1 MTKKTKA
8 PMREGVSKAKPVRE
22 GLAFLIEDALERS
35 EVVIAAEAIVEKLQN
50 IAEDLSTI
58 EAKDIMPL
66 LDSLTNAFGPQVAQK
81 FNAVA
86 TEQVRQLISSVQ
98 GAKTALDGEIVR
110 LKQGVDGGDMSDMGL
125 DAASPMMPGGP
136 PDDPSLE
143 APGPEGLPP
152 EGDMA
157 PDVGPEDDLALGG
170 NFAGRDKKEGAL
182 ESRKAPKVRRRT
194 DEDMTARVPVPHSH
208 ESTYFNDNLS
218 NLSVFHGG
226 AGRLAQSIANMIRT
240 EELSLDQRK
249 GLASVLS
256 HLAAYAS
263 EPAHWSGV
271 DADKKLQMA
280 LQSAN
285 IWKVDSPALE
295 KIVGQLKRLTHLLS
309 LHHDRMLESNISM
322 LRKATDP
329 DAIILKMFRTKLRE
343 NQDGQMAAIRTAR
356 AFAIDI
362 EDVVAVVKEA
372 AARRPF
378 PPKLTEFKA
387 ELNPAKK
394 GMFKG
399 KDVGDLQ
406 KERTALKKRSAA
418 AQDRGE
424 KVPADVTT
432 KEREVNYAIRA
443 KKGWKGGVDEAAD
456 NFGGKQAKPFGKED
470 DGESETKKSDKKANP
485 FGKKEVDEC
494 DDGKKSDKFGGKQ
507 AKPFGK
513 KKEVEE
519 DAPPLMQ
526 GVPMFP
532 VEQGGAATA
541 TSPVSTTPNAMDQ
554 QPVQMVPSNQSNS
567 TNQPLSPADMRARQ
581 TAQQNAQQQQQA
593 VSQVVQNNVAPQS
606 KPAGKPSGMGQPA
619 PTTGQPNANP
629 ANNRQPQFEPPGTDV
644 KNTSA
649 LKRVSR

>member
-1 MTKKTKA
+1 MTQKTKA
-8 PMREGVSKAKPVRE
+8 PVREVSKAKPVRE

-35 EVVIAAEAIVEKLQN
+35 EVVIAAEAIVDKLQGM
-50 IAEDLSTI
+50 AEDLSTV
-58 EAKDIMPL
+58 EAKEIMPL
-66 LDSLTNAFGPQVAQK
+66 LDSLSNAFGPEVAQK

-86 TEQVRQLISSVQ
+86 TEQVRQLISAVQ
-98 GAKTALDGEIVR
+98 ASKTALDGEIMR

-125 DAASPMMPGGP
+125 DAGAQPMMPGGP
-136 PDDPSLE
+136 PE
-143 APGPEGLPP
+143 EPGMGTEGPPP
-152 EGDMA
+152 EGDMGMP
-157 PDVGPEDDLALGG
+157 PDAAGGEDDLAIGG

-309 LHHDRMLESNISM
+309 LHHDSMLESNISM
-322 LRKATDP
+322 LRKAADP
-329 DAIILKMFRTKLRE
+329 DAIILKTFRTKLRE
-343 NQDGQMAAIRTAR
+343 NKDGQMAAIRTAR
-356 AFAIDI
+356 TFAIDV

-424 KVPADVTT
+424 TVPADVAT

-443 KKGWKGGVDEAAD
+443 KKGWKGGVDESEGA
-456 NFGGKQAKPFGKED
+456 FGGKQAKPFGK
-470 DGESETKKSDKKANP
+470 
-485 FGKKEVDEC
+485 KEVDEC
-494 DDGKKSDKFGGKQ
+494 DEPDVKKSDKFGGKQ

-513 KKEVEE
+513 KEVDE

-532 VEQGGAATA
+532 IEQGTA
-541 TSPVSTTPNAMDQ
+541 SSTIVSNPMNAPTNSQPQ
-554 QPVQMVPSNQSNS
+554 QPSEMVPSNQSQS

-581 TAQQNAQQQQQA
+581 TAQQNAQQQQA
-593 VSQVVQNNVAPQS
+593 AISQVAQDSVAPQDAN
-606 KPAGKPSGMGQPA
+606 KPTGKPSG
-619 PTTGQPNANP
+619 TGQPNPNA
-629 ANNRQPQFEPPGTDV
+629 ANNQQPEYKPPG
-644 KNTSA
+644 KPRNNSA
-649 LKRVSR
+649 FRQG